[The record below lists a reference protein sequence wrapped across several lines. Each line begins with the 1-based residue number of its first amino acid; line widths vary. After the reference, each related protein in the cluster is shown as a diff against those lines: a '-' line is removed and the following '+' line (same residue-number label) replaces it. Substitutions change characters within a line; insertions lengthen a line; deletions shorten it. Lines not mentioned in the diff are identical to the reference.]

1 MLKTKELFSLEHT
14 LASDY
19 LAGFE
24 YPWEALPGI
33 KQLIIDLGSKLDP
46 DEYTEVSENVWV
58 HKTANIFQT
67 AYLGSPCIIGP
78 ETEVRHCAF
87 IRGSA
92 LVGRHCVIG
101 NSVELKNVI
110 IFDDCQVPHY
120 NYVGDSILGYHAHMG
135 AGSITSNIKSDKKN
149 IFIHSDDDIETG
161 MRKIGAMLGDYAD
174 VGCNSVLNPGTV
186 IGCRTSVYPCSCAR
200 GVIPADSIY
209 KTKTEIVEREER

>member
-58 HKTANIFQT
+58 HKTANIFPT

-101 NSVELKNVI
+101 N
-110 IFDDCQVPHY
+110 
-120 NYVGDSILGYHAHMG
+120 
-135 AGSITSNIKSDKKN
+135 
-149 IFIHSDDDIETG
+149 
-161 MRKIGAMLGDYAD
+161 
-174 VGCNSVLNPGTV
+174 
-186 IGCRTSVYPCSCAR
+186 
-200 GVIPADSIY
+200 
-209 KTKTEIVEREER
+209 